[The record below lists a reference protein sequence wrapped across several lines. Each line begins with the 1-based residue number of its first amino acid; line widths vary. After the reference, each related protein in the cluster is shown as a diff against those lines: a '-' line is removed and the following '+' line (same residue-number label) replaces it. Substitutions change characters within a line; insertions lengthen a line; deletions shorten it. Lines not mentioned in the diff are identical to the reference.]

1 MRTFSGILISRGK
14 GAPSIEDIAIM
25 QGRICRFNG
34 ATPRFWPVLLHSLAV
49 ADLAK
54 LEYDDEYLEL
64 CALLHDAA
72 EIVISDI
79 PCDIKTS
86 KQEKLENVYLRNIYS
101 VLNIPWP
108 DYKSRALIRVVDRRA
123 GYAECALFGPA
134 GIVDDFRWGVIPSD
148 IFAENIVSKYTKYT
162 FDDVLVP
169 EGKYVQQYIQRIKL
183 LLDMQ

>member
-1 MRTFSGILISRGK
+1 MRTFSGILIGRGK

-72 EIVISDI
+72 EVVISDI
-79 PCDIKTS
+79 PIDIKTLRQ
-86 KQEKLENVYLRNIYS
+86 KKLENVYLKNIYS
-101 VLNIPWP
+101 SLSIPWP
-108 DYKSRALIRVVDRRA
+108 DSKSRAKIKVIDRRA
-123 GYAECALFGPA
+123 GYAECALFGPVSIA
-134 GIVDDFRWGVIPSD
+134 DDFRWGVIPSD
-148 IFAENIVSKYTKYT
+148 IFAENIVSQYTKYT
-162 FDDVLVP
+162 LEDVLIP
-169 EGKYVQQYIQRIKL
+169 DGKYVQQYIQRVKL
-183 LLDMQ
+183 LLNTQ

>member
-1 MRTFSGILISRGK
+1 MRTFNGISVGHGK

-72 EIVISDI
+72 EVVISDI
-79 PCDIKTS
+79 PIDIKTFRE
-86 KQEKLENVYLRNIYS
+86 KKLENIYLRNIYS
-101 VLNIPWP
+101 SLNIPWP
-108 DYKSRALIRVVDRRA
+108 GFKARAKIKVVDRRA
-123 GYAECALFGPA
+123 GYAECSLLGPVNIA
-134 GIVDDFRWGVIPSD
+134 EDFRWGIIPSD
-148 IFAENIVSKYTKYT
+148 IFAENIVSQYTKYT
-162 FDDVLVP
+162 FEDVLLSN
-169 EGKYVQQYIQRIKL
+169 GKYVQQYIQRVKL
-183 LLDMQ
+183 LLDTQ